1 MTGYDMAKYLKD
13 IELKGI
19 IYADSARPEIIEE
32 LRRMGLPIRPTKKGA
47 NSVHAGI
54 DVLKRHK
61 LNVIGDNFV
70 QEMRNY
76 KWVED
81 RSGKLTNIPQDGNDH
96 LIDAFRYATYNVLSK
111 PNYGTYAIR

>member
-1 MTGYDMAKYLKD
+1 M
-13 IELKGI
+13 
-19 IYADSARPEIIEE
+19 
-32 LRRMGLPIRPTKKGA
+32 
-47 NSVHAGI
+47 
-54 DVLKRHK
+54 
-61 LNVIGDNFV
+61 IGDNFV

>member
-1 MTGYDMAKYLKD
+1 M
-13 IELKGI
+13 
-19 IYADSARPEIIEE
+19 
-32 LRRMGLPIRPTKKGA
+32 
-47 NSVHAGI
+47 
-54 DVLKRHK
+54 
-61 LNVIGDNFV
+61 DNFV